1 MRILGSW
8 FILKYESYCGKF
20 WMPQNRWRCAIP
32 ALCSGMESFMQQA
45 ENLQKIVDNM
55 EKAIVGK
62 REVIELALITFLSDG
77 HLLLED
83 VPGVGKTTL
92 GKALARS
99 VRCSFSRIQFTPDT
113 LPGDVTGMTIYQ
125 MQTGQFTYMPG
136 VVMNDIVL
144 ADEINRTSPKT
155 QASLLEAMEERQ
167 VTVDGKTYP
176 LPALF
181 MVIATQNPVEQLGTW
196 QLPEAQLDRF
206 MMKVSLGYP
215 NRVGEETE
223 IVRRVL
229 EQEPV
234 KELEAVITREE
245 VIQIKEAAARVK
257 VHEDVMSYAVE
268 IVRNTRK
275 SRYLTLGASPRAAI
289 ALNRAARSRAWLKGR
304 DFVVPE
310 DVAALA
316 EPVLLHRLI
325 LSPEA
330 RLEGKNVKEI
340 LKEAMYAVK
349 VPVL

>member
-1 MRILGSW
+1 
-8 FILKYESYCGKF
+8 
-20 WMPQNRWRCAIP
+20 
-32 ALCSGMESFMQQA
+32 MQQA
-45 ENLQKIVDNM
+45 EHLQKIVDNM

-92 GKALARS
+92 GKALAQS

-176 LPALF
+176 LPELF

-215 NRVGEETE
+215 NRIGEETE

-229 EQEPV
+229 EQESAKGP
-234 KELEAVITREE
+234 EAVITREE
-245 VIQIKEAAARVK
+245 VMWIKEAAARVK

-275 SRYLTLGASPRAAI
+275 SKYLTLGASPRAAI
-289 ALNRAARSRAWLKGR
+289 ALSRAARSRAWLKGR
-304 DFVVPE
+304 DFTVPE

-330 RLEGKNVKEI
+330 RLEGKNAKEI